1 MLNILNTSNMK
12 ISIALC
18 TYNGE
23 KYLAEQLQSLLN
35 QTKLPDEIV
44 VSDDGSKDNT
54 LTILYEFQAKTNV
67 KIRILEHKENLG
79 VFKNFPFVISACEGD
94 IIFTCDQDDV
104 WMNTKLEKHCDVHL
118 NHPDIDLVYSNAD
131 VVLNTPD
138 HYLYPLWEVKSI
150 LDPLNGKASFKS
162 LVIKGQSIA
171 GCCMSFKK
179 EFFDKILPIPEK
191 IFHDDWLATS
201 ACLAGKIQ
209 GISESLIKYRQH
221 GNNVVGII
229 RGRKLSYYKSLFTN
243 VSFYV
248 KSDEYIAKRHHII
261 YEAMFKHSY
270 LKQYL
275 IDRNINEIIELYDSR
290 INYTTQGFKQSF
302 DKLTLS
308 LTKGHYRHLN
318 GVLTYFKD
326 LYNLVFIK
334 IMKKID

>member
-1 MLNILNTSNMK
+1 MK

-23 KYLAEQLQSLLN
+23 KYIAEQIQSLLN
-35 QTKLPDEIV
+35 QTRLPDEIV
-44 VSDDGSKDNT
+44 ISDDGSKDKT
-54 LTILYEFQAKTNV
+54 LEILYEFQSKTNV
-67 KIRILEHKENLG
+67 NIRILEHTENLG

-104 WMNTKLEKHCDVHL
+104 WMNTKLEKHCAVHL
-118 NHPDIDLVYSNAD
+118 SHPDVDLVYSNAD

-150 LDPLNGKASFKS
+150 LDTLNGKASYTS

-179 EFFDKILPIPEK
+179 DFFERILPIPEK
-191 IFHDDWLATS
+191 IFHDDWIATS
-201 ACLAGKIQ
+201 ACLTSKII
-209 GISESLIKYRQH
+209 GLSESLIKYRQH
-221 GNNVVGII
+221 SNNVVGII

-243 VSFYV
+243 VPFYV
-248 KSDEYIAKRHHII
+248 KSDEYIAKRHHIV
-261 YEAMFKHSY
+261 YEAMQVHPF

-290 INYTTQGFKQSF
+290 INYATQGFTQSF
-302 DKLTLS
+302 NKLTLS
-308 LTKGHYRHLN
+308 LTKGYYRHLN
-318 GVLTYFKD
+318 GIFTYIKD
-326 LYNLVFIK
+326 LYNLMFITLF
-334 IMKKID
+334 IKKID